1 VPASVTIA
9 QAILESNWGSS
20 RLAQE
25 NANYF
30 GIKAGGHDGT
40 AGVVWYDT
48 WEVLDGET
56 VVQPAPFRAYREPGD
71 SFVDHGRFFLENAR
85 YHDALAV
92 RSDPREFAREITRAG
107 YATDPSYAPKLIAF
121 MDRFNLY
128 AYDLTSDSLSASG

>member
-9 QAILESNWGSS
+9 QAILESNWGAS

-30 GIKAGGHDGT
+30 GIKARGQGGT

-48 WEVLDGET
+48 WEVLDGEN
-56 VVQPAPFRAYREPGD
+56 VIQRAPFRAYRELAD

-85 YHDALAV
+85 YRAALAV
-92 RSDPREFAREITRAG
+92 RSDPREFAREISRAG
-107 YATDPSYAPKLIAF
+107 YATDPSYAPKLIAS

-128 AYDLTSDSLSASG
+128 AYDLTADSLPALG